1 MRIPSDL
8 YDKRYRDR
16 RGRRSRIAWQ
26 QAWRAWL
33 DRRLPPAR
41 EQSLSHQKIFIFP
54 SRAGLGFCGFLF
66 LLLLVAI
73 NFENSAVYAL
83 VFLLFGILVVSI
95 LHTYANL
102 LGLKIS
108 GRAAEPAFSGRY
120 ASFPV
125 MLASTGRRH
134 YGLQLS
140 WQGIESDR
148 VDLAR
153 NAERQLD
160 MRFRTGP
167 RGRCRPG
174 RIKLESSYP
183 LGLITAW
190 TWVDLAMET
199 VVYPFPDKSAAVVES
214 HAAYHESGEQERAG
228 SDDFFGL
235 RDYVTGDSPRAVA
248 WKQYAKN
255 GQLAS
260 KQFVDYIDHR
270 LWLDWDQAQ
279 GGDEQR
285 LAWLCHWAL

>member
-235 RDYVTGDSPRAVA
+235 RDYVT
-248 WKQYAKN
+248 
-255 GQLAS
+255 
-260 KQFVDYIDHR
+260 
-270 LWLDWDQAQ
+270 
-279 GGDEQR
+279 
-285 LAWLCHWAL
+285 